1 MSDKNFDT
9 LSQKFTRNIYGT
21 VKGQIRIAILM
32 RDLEKHCALTQRKLR
47 ILDAGGGF
55 GYLSQRLA
63 AMGHEVVLCDI
74 SEQLLNKARDDIQR
88 SSKKLSIQL
97 IQCAIQD
104 LPDELGQFDLV
115 LCHAVLEW
123 LENGH
128 ATLNQLRQFIRP
140 GGYFSLMFYNIEAQ
154 RFHALVCGNFSY
166 IKNGLKA
173 KKTVRLTPQ
182 HAYTLSTIKHWI
194 INQWQF
200 NLLHTSGV
208 RVIHDYLKAGA
219 KEQFSD
225 SELIEMEL
233 QYSTHS
239 TYIELGRYIHII
251 AKNSK

>member
-1 MSDKNFDT
+1 MSDQNFDT

-21 VKGQIRIAILM
+21 VKGQIRVAVLI
-32 RDLEKHCALTQRKLR
+32 RDLEQHCALTQRKLR

-55 GYLSQRLA
+55 GYLSQQLA
-63 AMGHEVVLCDI
+63 AMGHEVTLCDI
-74 SEQLLNKARDDIQR
+74 SKQLLEKARDDIQ
-88 SSKKLSIQL
+88 KKPKKISLQL
-97 IQCAIQD
+97 LHCAIQD
-104 LPDELGQFDLV
+104 LPNELGQFDLV

-123 LENGH
+123 LDNGQE
-128 ATLNQLRQFIRP
+128 TLYKLRQFIRP

-182 HAYTLSTIKHWI
+182 HPYALPTIK
-194 INQWQF
+194 QWFQKWQ
-200 NLLHTSGV
+200 LTTLQTSGV

-219 KEQFSD
+219 KKQFND

-233 QYSTHS
+233 KYSTHPA
-239 TYIELGRYIHII
+239 YIELGRYIHIV
-251 AKNSK
+251 AKT